1 LDYAVPPSTI
11 SSLSSGTV
19 VGLVADTPNQKIRLK
34 AFHSAIQNNH
44 EALKKEDESHVPNP
58 IIRKVYNI
66 MVQQNFLQI
75 KEEVKS
81 IVENEIDR
89 MMRDPELTHLVL
101 EAP

>member
-1 LDYAVPPSTI
+1 MPPSTI